1 VLNENNN
8 TRIMQQPSVNWDR
21 KTEKRSMLSWLL
33 SEWHHMKKNR
43 EMIFLSLPAFVFK
56 FIFAYLPMFGI
67 VIAFKNYRYDKGI
80 LGSEWVGF
88 KNFVFFFT
96 SDTAWRVTRNTIL
109 YNCGFIAINTLFGV
123 LFAIMLNEV
132 TRKWLKVFQTSMF
145 LPYFFS
151 WIVVSY
157 ATTSF
162 LDMNH
167 GYLNVLLN
175 SFHIKSISWFM
186 EPKYWPFILN
196 AVAFWKGIGYST
208 LIYYAGTLGIDPTY
222 YEAARIDGA
231 SRWQMVTRITVP
243 MLKPLITIL
252 IILAV
257 GGIFRADF
265 GLFYFIPNDSSFL
278 YSVTDVIDTLVY
290 RSLLNSS
297 DLGMTAAVGLFQSF
311 VGFMLVITTN
321 TIVKKMNEEN
331 SLW

>member
-1 VLNENNN
+1 
-8 TRIMQQPSVNWDR
+8 MQQPSVRRDGR
-21 KTEKRSMLSWLL
+21 AEKRGLLTWLL
-33 SEWHHMKKNR
+33 SEWRHMKKDS
-43 EMIFLSLPAFVFK
+43 ELIALSLPAFVFK
-56 FIFAYLPMFGI
+56 FIFAYLPMIGI

-80 LGSEWVGF
+80 LGSEWVGL

-109 YNCGFIAINTLFGV
+109 YNCGFIVITTFFGV
-123 LFAIMLNEV
+123 LFAILLNEV
-132 TRKWLKVFQTSMF
+132 TSKWLKVFQTSMF

-157 ATTSF
+157 ATTAF
-162 LDMNH
+162 LDPNY
-167 GYLNVLLN
+167 GYLNVILKA
-175 SFHIKSISWFM
+175 FHIESISWFM
-186 EPKYWPFILN
+186 EPQYWPFLLN

-231 SRWQMVTRITVP
+231 SRWKMVKYITVP

-278 YSVTDVIDTLVY
+278 YSVTDVIDTLIY

-297 DLGMTAAVGLFQSF
+297 DIGMTAAVGLFQSL
-311 VGFMLVITTN
+311 VGFVLVITTN